1 MTYRIH
7 NLGFISL
14 TLLLTV
20 AGSRGAG
27 LVNGS
32 FETPTNLNNIGG
44 YEVAPEGFGWVIA
57 SGSVDA
63 LTTGYWQ
70 CSDGNQSI
78 DMNGVAPATIYQDFT
93 FPHAGTW
100 FIQFDLS
107 ANPDLF
113 AQGDGL
119 ATGPRTLQVDFGI
132 PGALTN
138 LGTFSVDAESR
149 TINHMQWTR
158 IVTPQIQA
166 LEGVVYRLQF
176 SSLSPGIGGPAL
188 DNISIHQLP
197 LASLRV
203 SEVEL
208 CWPSDLGTNYRVQY
222 RSQLTTNQW
231 MDLLGTNVIGTG
243 AKICIPD
250 RVPVNEPQRFYQ
262 VLPTG
267 P

>member
-1 MTYRIH
+1 MVPVVGLSATSNAH
-7 NLGFISL
+7 AISSSL
-14 TLLLTV
+14 
-20 AGSRGAG
+20 
-27 LVNGS
+27 
-32 FETPTNLNNIGG
+32 
-44 YEVAPEGFGWVIA
+44 A
-57 SGSVDA
+57 SGNSRFSSA
-63 LTTGYWQ
+63 CFSEGLG
-70 CSDGNQSI
+70 GA
-78 DMNGVAPATIYQDFT
+78 APATIYQDFT

-113 AQGDGL
+113 TQGDGL

-138 LGTFSVDAESR
+138 LGTFSADAESR
-149 TINHMQWTR
+149 TINHMQWTL
-158 IVTPQIQA
+158 IITPQIQA

-188 DNISIHQLP
+188 DNVSIRQLS

-231 MDLLGTNVIGTG
+231 VDLLGTNVIGTG
-243 AKICIPD
+243 AKVCIPD
-250 RVPVNEPQRFYQ
+250 RVLVNEPQRFYQ